1 MQYCLGLN
9 VAGIKLRRNTM
20 PMKKKPLKNK
30 FGLKSIRTKLMVI
43 LSCMSILSVGAVG
56 IANYINSY
64 NMLYEELKITS
75 TQSIEQ
81 VDKIVSNYFIGLER
95 QAGILASLPVARA
108 ISYKTNFATQ
118 EINPEDNLLESL
130 EQVKEQDSD
139 ILSVYFST
147 PDKRTITFPV
157 EDLSGFDPTTRQ
169 WYTAAAENK
178 GKAVWSEP
186 YIDQS
191 TKDMTITVSKAV
203 VDNDNIIGIFGIDIN
218 LGQFSETLANFHIG
232 NNGHVFLVHPSGT
245 VISHPDTAF
254 IGTDT
259 ITKLSIWEDISTKEK
274 GFADYIEDGERY
286 FGVFQTNNITG
297 WKSIASL
304 PEDELLTNLR
314 DVKYSTISI
323 GLAIIILTIMISF
336 AISKYISKNVKKLEN
351 GFSKASDGDLTA
363 NIIITSK
370 DEFGEL
376 ANNFNFMM
384 KKISELMKKVKDSSL
399 IMDETSESIF
409 QMTKETSNAINEI
422 AATVQEVAKGSQ
434 EQAVD
439 IDSNSQNIG
448 ELANL
453 LEAVTNSTLEVGNLS
468 NSTKELG
475 NQGLEQ
481 VKILVDKTERTGQSS
496 NKVNEIIFHMKES
509 AEEINII
516 TDTIN
521 QIASQTN
528 LLALN
533 AAIEAARAGEAGR
546 GFSVVADEIRI
557 LAEQSSKAT
566 QNISNLISNM
576 NNKTNEAV
584 SAMNDTR
591 QVVEE
596 QILSVG
602 STKNIFDEI
611 LSSLGN
617 LNDRVQEIEA
627 STMKINRQKDSIVD
641 HTQNISSVSE
651 EISASTEE
659 VSASTEEVTAT
670 TTTFVEYSENLK
682 ELSQDLVKQINQFKF

>member
-1 MQYCLGLN
+1 
-9 VAGIKLRRNTM
+9 
-20 PMKKKPLKNK
+20 MKKKPLANK

-75 TQSIEQ
+75 TQSVEQ
-81 VDKIVSNYFIGLER
+81 VDKVVSNYFIGLER
-95 QAGILASLPVARA
+95 QASILTSLPAAREV
-108 ISYKTNFATQ
+108 SYKTNSIGTQ
-118 EINPEDNLLESL
+118 EISPEDNLLKTL

-139 ILSVYFST
+139 ILAAYYCT
-147 PDKRTITFPV
+147 PDKRTIIYPV
-157 EDLSGFDPTTRQ
+157 ADLTGFDPTTRP
-169 WYTAAAENK
+169 WYIAAMENK

-186 YIDQS
+186 YIDETS
-191 TKDMTITVSKAV
+191 KDMTITVSRAV
-203 VDNDNIIGIFGIDIN
+203 VENDNIIGVFGIDIN
-218 LGQFSETLANFHIG
+218 LGQFSETLSEFHIG
-232 NNGHVFLVHPSGT
+232 NEGHVFLAHPNGIL
-245 VISHPDTAF
+245 ISHPDTAL
-254 IGTDT
+254 IGTDAF
-259 ITKLSIWEDISTKEK
+259 TKLSIWKDISNKEE
-274 GFADYIEDGERY
+274 GFSDYIEDGGRH
-286 FGVFQTNNITG
+286 FGAFKTNKITG

-304 PEDELLTNLR
+304 PEGELLTDIK
-314 DVKYSTISI
+314 DVMYSTISI
-323 GLAIIILTIMISF
+323 GLAIIILTEIISVV
-336 AISKYISKNVKKLEN
+336 ISRYISKNVKKLES
-351 GFSKASDGDLTA
+351 GFSKASEGDLTA
-363 NIIITSK
+363 NITIASK

-384 KKISELMKKVKDSSL
+384 KKIRELMEKVKDSSL
-399 IMDETSESIF
+399 IIDETSESIF
-409 QMTKETSNAINEI
+409 QMTKETSNALNEI

-453 LEAVTNSTLEVGNLS
+453 LETVANSTIEVGNLS

-496 NKVNEIIFHMKES
+496 NKVNEIIYHMKES
-509 AEEINII
+509 AEEINVI

-566 QNISNLISNM
+566 QNISNLLSNM
-576 NNKTNEAV
+576 NHKTNEAV
-584 SAMNDTR
+584 TAMNDTR

-596 QILSVG
+596 QILSVE
-602 STKNIFDEI
+602 STKSIFDEI
-611 LSSLGN
+611 LNSLGN

-627 STMKINRQKDSIVD
+627 STMEINHQKDSIVD

-682 ELSQDLVKQINQFKF
+682 ELSHDLIKQINQFKF

>member
-1 MQYCLGLN
+1 
-9 VAGIKLRRNTM
+9 
-20 PMKKKPLKNK
+20 MKKRLLTNK
-30 FGLKSIRTKLMVI
+30 FGFNSIRSKLMVI
-43 LSCMSILSVGAVG
+43 LSCMSILSIGAVG

-75 TQSIEQ
+75 TQSVEQ
-81 VDKIVSNYFIGLER
+81 VDKLVSNYFIGLER
-95 QAGILASLPVARA
+95 QASILTSLPSARE
-108 ISYKTNFATQ
+108 ISYKTSSSKIP
-118 EINPEDNLLESL
+118 EVSPEDNLLKTL

-139 ILSVYFST
+139 ILAVYYST
-147 PDKRTITFPV
+147 PDKRTIIYPAA
-157 EDLSGFDPTTRQ
+157 DLTGFDPTTRP
-169 WYTAAAENK
+169 WYMAAVDNK
-178 GKAVWSEP
+178 EKAVWSEP
-186 YIDQS
+186 YIDETS
-191 TKDMTITVSKAV
+191 KDMTITVSRAMV
-203 VDNDNIIGIFGIDIN
+203 ENDTIIGVFGIDIN
-218 LGQFSETLANFHIG
+218 LGQFSETLSEFHIG
-232 NNGHVFLVHPSGT
+232 NQGHVFLFHPNGT
-245 VISHPDTAF
+245 LISHPDAAL
-254 IGTDT
+254 IGTDA
-259 ITKLSIWEDISTKEK
+259 ITKLSIWEDISKKEE
-274 GFADYIEDGERY
+274 GFSDYIDEGARH
-286 FGVFQTNNITG
+286 FGVFQTNKITG

-304 PEDELLTNLR
+304 PEGELLTDIRN
-314 DVKYSTISI
+314 VMYSTLSI
-323 GLAIIILTIMISF
+323 GLVIIILTVIISF
-336 AISKYISKNVKKLEN
+336 VISRYISKNVKKLES
-351 GFSKASDGDLTA
+351 GFSKASEGDLTA
-363 NIIITSK
+363 NIIIASK

-376 ANNFNFMM
+376 ANNFNLMM
-384 KKISELMKKVKDSSL
+384 KRIRGLMEKVKDSSF
-399 IMDETSESIF
+399 IIDETSESIF
-409 QMTKETSNAINEI
+409 QMTKETSNALNEI

-434 EQAVD
+434 EQAAD

-453 LEAVTNSTLEVGNLS
+453 LEAVANSTIEVGNLS

-475 NQGLEQ
+475 NKGLEQ
-481 VKILVDKTERTGQSS
+481 VGILVDKTEKTGQSS
-496 NKVNEIIFHMKES
+496 NKVNEIIFHMKEA
-509 AEEINII
+509 AEKINVI

-576 NNKTNEAV
+576 NHKTNEAV
-584 SAMNDTR
+584 TAMNDTK
-591 QVVEE
+591 QVIGE
-596 QILSVG
+596 QILSVE
-602 STKNIFDEI
+602 STKSIFNEI
-611 LSSLGN
+611 LNSLCD

-627 STMKINRQKDSIVD
+627 STMEINHQKDSIVD

-682 ELSQDLVKQINQFKF
+682 ELSQDLIKQINQFKF